1 MKWDRQARI
10 KEIEEK
16 ERRIRGWMDDSG
28 FAGLLLR
35 QQKNFYWATAGGG
48 NPVIYALDPGF
59 QSVFFTKDKRYIL
72 SQQIEMPRLKEEETA
87 DLGFEHIQY
96 NWWEEDQAGLVSSL
110 VKGKIGCDL
119 DLPGTENVD
128 GEVAAMRPV
137 MTEWEL
143 ERYRDLGRDAA
154 ACLEQVCRELRP
166 GMTELEI
173 GAGLLE
179 KLYKLNIRAIVLL
192 VGTDERVMK
201 FRHPVASTR
210 KLEKYAMIG
219 LCAERFGLIAATSR
233 FAHFGNLPEDLQNR
247 YDALRKV
254 AAVLN
259 LSSRPGKTIGF
270 ALQAAMS
277 AYEEYGYP
285 NEWQK
290 HYQGGV
296 CGYAVR
302 EAAAGPGGEFTFR
315 LNQVL
320 GWNPTITGTKLEDSF
335 IIKEDGLENITMTS
349 SWPAREEKVDQG
361 SLVLPDIL
369 IR

>member
-1 MKWDRQARI
+1 MKWDPQARI
-10 KEIEEK
+10 EEIEEK
-16 ERRIRGWMDDSG
+16 EKRIREWMDGAG
-28 FAGLLLR
+28 FSGLLLR

-96 NWWEEDQAGLVSSL
+96 NWWEEDQGGLVSSL
-110 VKGKIGCDL
+110 AKGNIGCDV
-119 DLPGTENVD
+119 DLAGTENVD
-128 GEVAAMRPV
+128 GAVAAMRPV

-143 ERYRDLGRDAA
+143 QRFRDLGKDASK
-154 ACLEQVCRELRP
+154 CLEQVCRELSP
-166 GMTELEI
+166 GMTELDI
-173 GAGLLE
+173 GASLLE
-179 KLYKLNIRAIVLL
+179 KLYKVNTRAIVLL
-192 VGTDERVMK
+192 VGADERVMK
-201 FRHPVASTR
+201 FRHPVATDR
-210 KLEKYAMIG
+210 KLHKYVMIG
-219 LCAERFGLIAATSR
+219 LCAERFGLIVPTSR
-233 FAHFGNLPEDLQNR
+233 FVHFGDPPEVLKER

-270 ALQAAMS
+270 ALQEAMK
-277 AYEEYGYP
+277 AYERYGYP

-302 EAAAGPGGEFTFR
+302 EAAAAPGGQFTFQ

-320 GWNPTITGTKLEDSF
+320 GWNPTITGTKIEDGF
-335 IIKEDGLENITMTS
+335 IIAEDGLENITLTA
-349 SWPAREEKVDQG
+349 SWPSREEKVDQG
-361 SLVLPDIL
+361 SLLLPDIL